1 MSLNLALNS
10 NCLLGE
16 SPVWSPVD
24 QSIYFI
30 DIKKMSINRF
40 CISNSLFET
49 IPTPSEIGCIVLKRG
64 GGIVAAM
71 QSGLAFVDFTVKEYA
86 FFCTIDGDI
95 LTNRPNDGKCDG
107 AGRLWVA
114 SMDNKEVSSSGRLWK
129 VSSTTAPEIVDSN
142 FVIGNGIDWSPDS
155 KKMYFTDSVNR
166 AIYIYD
172 FDLGSGT
179 IGNKEMF
186 VKIPEDDGFPDGLV
200 VDGQGFVWSAH
211 WDGWR
216 VTRYALDGSIDKVVN
231 LPVPRP
237 TSLAFGGANLSSLFI
252 TSASYGLSSAELMN
266 APLSGGLFV
275 YDSTVSGRLSNQ
287 YIAEIS

>member
-1 MSLNLALNS
+1 MSLNLAFHS

-16 SPVWSPVD
+16 SPVWSPVE

-30 DIKKMSINRF
+30 DIKKMSINKF
-40 CISNSLFET
+40 CISNGLFET
-49 IPTPSEIGCIVLKRG
+49 IATPSEIGCIVLKQG

-86 FFCTIDGDI
+86 FFCIIDGDI
-95 LTNRPNDGKCDG
+95 PTNRPNDGKCDG

-114 SMDNKEVSSSGRLWK
+114 SMDNNEVSSSGRLWK
-129 VSSTTAPEIVDSN
+129 ISSTTTPEILDSN
-142 FVIGNGIDWSPDS
+142 FIVGNGVDWSPDS

-166 AIYIYD
+166 VIYIYD
-172 FDLGSGT
+172 FDLGNGA
-179 IGNKEMF
+179 IGNKEIF
-186 VKIPEDDGFPDGLV
+186 VKIPEDDGFPDGLI
-200 VDGQGFVWSAH
+200 VDSQGFVWSAH

-216 VTRYALDGSIDKVVN
+216 VTRYAPDGSIDKVVN

-252 TSASYGLSSAELMN
+252 TSASYGLSPAELMN

-287 YIAEIS
+287 YIA